1 MSASRLPD
9 SICDGMSRPEITA
22 LLSRE
27 LVRLKLERK
36 NSYSFWAHE
45 VWLDRYTDHEKRVDF
60 VAFFPHGG
68 VRFTD
73 GAHVERGR
81 FHFFEV
87 KSCMADLRSGHGLNF
102 EGDANFLVIPVEM
115 WEPLK
120 VELIENQE
128 GYISSSIRNTKCLL
142 YGAGRN
148 GKPGFF
154 ETGEYIEPTYT
165 RNRGAAELLMCMMRA
180 MIANSGDSCIDHRIS
195 KMREGALE
203 V

>member
-9 SICDGMSRPEITA
+9 PICDGMSRPEITA

-27 LVRLKLERK
+27 LVELKLERK

-154 ETGEYIEPTYT
+154 ETGEYIEQTYT

-195 KMREGALE
+195 KAREGAF
-203 V
+203 